1 MRLPVLAGR
10 RRDTTAPEATEA
22 VPLDAAA
29 PESGA
34 PESDTPEPAASEPG
48 AAEPG
53 IPEAE
58 ADTPEAAELQAARD
72 QQERATDAVRAALQ
86 EALAASARHDRL
98 VGALAAANAR
108 RLCQRRWRRLAR
120 TVLGTGALLGLLAL
134 GTLGTVY
141 LLSAPFLVIPPAAAL
156 FGVVMVVRRI
166 RAEDVLARTT
176 SAQDLLDAERAVR
189 EAQDAVRRA
198 RERVWA
204 TDRLAQACRARHC
217 AVSRAQERRSTD
229 TATRQAAVE
238 QAQHWVDRY
247 RAVEPGVPG

>member
-10 RRDTTAPEATEA
+10 RRDPTAPEAVEA
-22 VPLDAAA
+22 VPPDAAA
-29 PESGA
+29 PRSGA
-34 PESDTPEPAASEPG
+34 PGAGTPEPATSEPG
-48 AAEPG
+48 AS
-53 IPEAE
+53 EAE

-72 QQERATDAVRAALQ
+72 QQERATDVVRAALQ

-98 VGALAAANAR
+98 VAALAAANAR

-141 LLSAPFLVIPPAAAL
+141 LLSPPFLVIPPATAL

-204 TDRLAQACRARHC
+204 TDRLAQACRARHS

-229 TATRQAAVE
+229 TAATQAAVE
-238 QAQHWVDRY
+238 QARHWVDRY